1 MPKQKE
7 AVDGRRARTERSKQ
21 EIIDAALSLMEEGV
35 LIPTAQQISDR
46 AGVNIR
52 SFFRHC
58 GRKNNKI

>member
-46 AGVNIR
+46 AGV
-52 SFFRHC
+52 
-58 GRKNNKI
+58 